1 MSILYFQ
8 YLSIILYFLF
18 IFSPFLT
25 KTLKILESEAKEP
38 EEYSFKTEQ
47 GACEFFF
54 RDYFM
59 L

>member
-1 MSILYFQ
+1 
-8 YLSIILYFLF
+8 LF
-18 IFSPFLT
+18 IFPSFLT
-25 KTLKILESEAKEP
+25 KTLKILESEAKEL

-47 GACEFFF
+47 EACEFFF